1 MNLTNILLL
10 IPKEITEDL
19 PMVHAHGITE
29 EGYYT
34 VANWIMRGVEWILDV
49 VGLEHNDI
57 VFTTIYAICVFLI
70 AFGIGQLVKLCIV
83 YIVDHLKVLS
93 KYDLYERLRESHFY
107 EKICR
112 IVPPIVFLIFI
123 QFTLTYKVTLATWL
137 TRITW
142 VYIIYI
148 IADSFTTI
156 ATVVWTHIDSRE
168 NKRKLPLKGIVQ
180 LIKGVI
186 WILAT
191 IIVVAILINKSPGS
205 LLAGL
210 GAFAAVLMLV
220 FKDSILGIVAG
231 VQLSE
236 NDSLHIGDWI
246 KVPGTEA
253 NGNVIEVT
261 LTSVKVQNFDKT
273 VTTLPPYS
281 LISGSFTNYRP
292 MQLSGTR
299 RICRNYMIDSDSVLP
314 TDDYMLA
321 QYAKIPLLTVWIKKK
336 IAQRD
341 AGKVEDVN
349 NSEGLVDGSIST
361 NLGVFRAYLKLYLDS
376 HKNISHDPADD
387 CFVSTLAQTA
397 NGIPLQIYCFT
408 NTSKWLPYEAIQSS
422 VFEAIATMM
431 GVFHLYTYENASGR
445 DEVLNGVLECGA
457 NPELFW
463 GLPYPFMRR
472 QGTPESP
479 ADNYPADPKLPIQEK
494 NSGDSAGSKDS

>member
-1 MNLTNILLL
+1 MNICQILLL
-10 IPKEITEDL
+10 AAKEITADL
-19 PMVHAHGITE
+19 PIVHANGATE

-34 VANWIMRGVEWILDV
+34 VANWIMKGVEWLLDV
-49 VGLEHNDI
+49 FGLEHNDLI
-57 VFTTIYAICVFLI
+57 FTTVYAICVFLI
-70 AFGIGQLVKLCIV
+70 AFGIGQLVRFIIV
-83 YIVDHLKVLS
+83 YLVDHLA
-93 KYDLYERLRESHFY
+93 KYMKFDLYGRLRDSHFF
-107 EKICR
+107 EKVCR

-142 VYIIYI
+142 IYI
-148 IADSFTTI
+148 CIILADSFSTL
-156 ATVVWTHIDSRE
+156 ATVIWSHIDTRE

-180 LIKGVI
+180 LIKGII
-186 WILAT
+186 WILCVIV
-191 IIVVAILINKSPGS
+191 IIAILINKSPGS

-246 KVPGTEA
+246 KVPGTDA

-299 RICRNYMIDSDSVLP
+299 RICRNYMIDCDSVLP

-321 QYAKIPLLTVWIKKK
+321 QYAKIPLLTDWIKKK
-336 IAQRD
+336 IAQRE

-361 NLGVFRAYLKLYLDS
+361 NLGVFRAYLKLYLDA
-376 HKNISHDPADD
+376 HANISHDPADD
-387 CFVSTLAQTA
+387 CFVSTLAQTP

-422 VFEAIATMM
+422 VFETIATMM

-445 DEVLNGVLECGA
+445 DEVLNGILECGA
-457 NPELFW
+457 NPELFF
-463 GLPYPFMRR
+463 GVPYPFLRR
-472 QGTPESP
+472 GGIPEAP
-479 ADNYPADPKLPIQEK
+479 AKGYPADPKAPVDPPK
-494 NSGDSAGSKDS
+494 GGS